1 MIMYICVYCI
11 TQVATYIRTCFYT
24 LASHDYLAQHFTE
37 GCLKIC
43 TEAFKFLCDIAE
55 KLKQGKVTVQE
66 LELLTS
72 HMTQTVN
79 LFSPKIAVQ
88 NDPAFSIKDIITQ
101 RNSEVQKFQS
111 YCSTVRIL
119 LEHCENIAD
128 GMYLCIY
135 IIIPFSGK
143 FGIEFDLVVWQILT
157 KLPNLISYILC
168 MKH

>member
-1 MIMYICVYCI
+1 MYILHYTASYVC
-11 TQVATYIRTCFYT
+11 TRFYT
-24 LASHDYLAQHFTE
+24 LASLDYLAQHFTE

-43 TEAFKFLCDIAE
+43 TEAFRFLCDIAE

-79 LFSPKIAVQ
+79 LFSPKVAKKVT
-88 NDPAFSIKDIITQ
+88 NDPAFSINDIITQ

-128 GMYLCIY
+128 GVYLCIY
-135 IIIPFSGK
+135 IYYLA
-143 FGIEFDLVVWQILT
+143 E
-157 KLPNLISYILC
+157 NLA
-168 MKH
+168 